1 MKFTAADEIGLRENE
16 RKRQDNKK
24 EKKRDSIMYKIL

>member
-16 RKRQDNKK
+16 RKWQDNKK
-24 EKKRDSIMYKIL
+24 EKKKEIQ